1 MSTVLSYIAH
11 VFLRFLEGKLDA
23 IGVENIIGE
32 IAQRENR
39 KNNIIIFSLPELD
52 NVSRSEQVSVDVN
65 TISDIFADFGVSPGV
80 VVPLRLGNEP
90 KYTGKRQP
98 QLKTS
103 FKQAEE
109 YTTTDNQRDCISQ
122 VIQNNVISSWR
133 SLKVNVRY
141 WLQENVHWT
150 LKIRPQNLQKIN
162 LCVGIVED
170 PVPFN
175 VPCLTGETYLACA
188 MPKLQPL

>member
-1 MSTVLSYIAH
+1 MIPVHLLHEDDLDSHTDFAETVIKMCSRNPNLYS
-11 VFLRFLEGKLDA
+11 K
-23 IGVENIIGE
+23 
-32 IAQRENR
+32 
-39 KNNIIIFSLPELD
+39 IFFF
-52 NVSRSEQVSVDVN
+52 R
-65 TISDIFADFGVSPGV
+65 
-80 VVPLRLGNEP
+80 
-90 KYTGKRQP
+90 
-98 QLKTS
+98 
-103 FKQAEE
+103 
-109 YTTTDNQRDCISQ
+109 
-122 VIQNNVISSWR
+122 QNNVISSWR

-175 VPCLTGETYLACA
+175 VPCLTYLACA